1 MSYAQYLRQ
10 LLRPL
15 GVYDVE
21 GRYLSG
27 ELEAEG
33 LALDGV
39 ESVLDELQ
47 REANLATAEDWGLER
62 IAGLLLQET
71 SLMEIVKLIGSD
83 VLPDDQKL
91 IIEIARVIR
100 VGFLQQ
106 NFFHDQDTY
115 VSLEKQL
122 KMMRVILHLYEKSQ
136 VLVAKQVPMSRVLR
150 TGLFDKLV
158 KMKYDIPNDHL
169 ELFDDYTAEIDQ
181 KIGELMRP

>member
-1 MSYAQYLRQ
+1 MQCR
-10 LLRPL
+10 
-15 GVYDVE
+15 
-21 GRYLSG
+21 
-27 ELEAEG
+27 
-33 LALDGV
+33 
-39 ESVLDELQ
+39 
-47 REANLATAEDWGLER
+47 ER

-122 KMMRVILHLYEKSQ
+122 KMMRVILHLYEKSRCWWQ
-136 VLVAKQVPMSRVLR
+136 SRC
-150 TGLFDKLV
+150 
-158 KMKYDIPNDHL
+158 P
-169 ELFDDYTAEIDQ
+169 
-181 KIGELMRP
+181 